1 MVSPHVKGLAAER
14 GEFHRGIG
22 ENRLLKIEVSH
33 WYLGLDYRRSVM
45 VLPQVI
51 HVAAERH
58 DFES

>member
-14 GEFHRGIG
+14 GGFHR
-22 ENRLLKIEVSH
+22 NRLLKIEVSH
-33 WYLGLDYRRSVM
+33 WYLGLDYKRSVM